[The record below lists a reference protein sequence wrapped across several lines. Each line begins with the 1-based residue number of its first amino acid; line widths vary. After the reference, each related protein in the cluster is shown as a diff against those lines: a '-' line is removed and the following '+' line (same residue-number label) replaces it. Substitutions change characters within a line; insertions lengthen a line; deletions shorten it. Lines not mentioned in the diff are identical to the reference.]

1 MKQNKKV
8 HLGKWIIPFVIASLF
23 TFTGLAI
30 YLQFVTQV
38 ELSSTLITCFFGFC
52 TGELWMLASIKK
64 TKIKNQFVDDPSTP
78 EDESQIDYDAYNK
91 GVGADGY
98 STMAELRMTVRVNF
112 TNRSNPKDN
121 FESRQFSSSREYDA
135 SQQLASVQDELVN
148 QMIKDIVDQ
157 IFNATVANW

>member
-38 ELSSTLITCFFGFC
+38 ELSATLITCFFGFC

-78 EDESQIDYDAYNK
+78 EDESQIDFDAYYQ
-91 GVGADGY
+91 GVEDTLAKIKEILGDQFVDP
-98 STMAELRMTVRVNF
+98 TMMD
-112 TNRSNPKDN
+112 SN
-121 FESRQFSSSREYDA
+121 
-135 SQQLASVQDELVN
+135 
-148 QMIKDIVDQ
+148 MDQ
-157 IFNATVANW
+157 SDDYYEN

>member
-8 HLGKWIIPFVIASLF
+8 HLGRWIIPFVIASLF

-38 ELSSTLITCFFGFC
+38 ELSATLITCFFGFC

-78 EDESQIDYDAYNK
+78 EDESQIDFDAYNQ
-91 GVGADGY
+91 GVEDTLAKIKEILGDQFIDP
-98 STMAELRMTVRVNF
+98 TMMD
-112 TNRSNPKDN
+112 SN
-121 FESRQFSSSREYDA
+121 
-135 SQQLASVQDELVN
+135 
-148 QMIKDIVDQ
+148 MDQ
-157 IFNATVANW
+157 SDDYYEN

>member
-64 TKIKNQFVDDPSTP
+64 TRIKNQFIDDPSTP

-91 GVGADGY
+91 GVEDTIAKIKEIMGDQVID
-98 STMAELRMTVRVNF
+98 STMMD
-112 TNRSNPKDN
+112 SD
-121 FESRQFSSSREYDA
+121 
-135 SQQLASVQDELVN
+135 
-148 QMIKDIVDQ
+148 MDQ
-157 IFNATVANW
+157 SDYYYEN